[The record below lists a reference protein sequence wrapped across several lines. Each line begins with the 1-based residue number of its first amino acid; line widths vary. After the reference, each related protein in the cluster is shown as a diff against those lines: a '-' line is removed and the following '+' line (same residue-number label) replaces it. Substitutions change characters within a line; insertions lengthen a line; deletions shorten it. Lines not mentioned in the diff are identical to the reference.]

1 MGRRETGGRDQDWR
15 SALPRD
21 GAGRVLFGVGFAA
34 LLAGVPLMW
43 MWLRYLSE
51 LPEWGIYAGT
61 FALCAFV
68 LALGRGLIGMIE
80 A

>member
-1 MGRRETGGRDQDWR
+1 M
-15 SALPRD
+15 PRD
-21 GAGRVLFGVGFAA
+21 SGGRVLFGVGFGV
-34 LLAGVPLMW
+34 LLVGVPLLW

-61 FALCAFV
+61 FALCAAV

-80 A
+80 AS